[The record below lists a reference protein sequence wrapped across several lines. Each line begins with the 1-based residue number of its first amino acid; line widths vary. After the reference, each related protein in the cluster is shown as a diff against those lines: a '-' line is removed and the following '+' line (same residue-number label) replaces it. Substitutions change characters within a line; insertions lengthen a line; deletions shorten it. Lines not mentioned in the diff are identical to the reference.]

1 VIPTDDIQASVK
13 RLLNSDEFVDS
24 ARLVA
29 FLRYVVDQRLAGHE
43 DKIKAK
49 TIGMD
54 VYGYTVDEIEDRESV
69 VRVDAGRVRR
79 KLEEYYAGSGNGER
93 LRIELL
99 KGSYVP
105 EFTLVETAGSRNTE
119 PRAFGFTMGQGLRL
133 IVLPV
138 AMAAVAAV
146 AFIYSQRAGAERDDV
161 TQKTSETSI
170 FDVSPARVE
179 AINLARHG
187 QSLVFPATDP
197 DRLAA
202 ALAVFQSAIET
213 DANYFGGYAGA
224 AQVFALSS
232 LLKFDND
239 ASVGYLESAVENS
252 DRAVSLAPEAAWSLS
267 AQAFAKL
274 AAKQPQTARR
284 LSEKA
289 VEIAPND
296 VHIAEFDALI
306 SLFSTD
312 FDGVI
317 AKYKNF
323 SQDNATDQ
331 GFVFDNALGSA
342 FFHTGDYDLAVKA
355 LERGIANGGPFG
367 PVAVAYLMA
376 AHHMLD
382 ENEEAAQLAAQFM
395 QTWPDARVD
404 LLFQHVYANDGP
416 GLKLE
421 AGMRGAGWKPN

>member
-1 VIPTDDIQASVK
+1 
-13 RLLNSDEFVDS
+13 
-24 ARLVA
+24 
-29 FLRYVVDQRLAGHE
+29 
-43 DKIKAK
+43 
-49 TIGMD
+49 
-54 VYGYTVDEIEDRESV
+54 
-69 VRVDAGRVRR
+69 
-79 KLEEYYAGSGNGER
+79 
-93 LRIELL
+93 
-99 KGSYVP
+99 
-105 EFTLVETAGSRNTE
+105 
-119 PRAFGFTMGQGLRL
+119 
-133 IVLPV
+133 
-138 AMAAVAAV
+138 V

>member
-1 VIPTDDIQASVK
+1 MIPTDDIQVSVQ

-29 FLRYVVDQRLAGHE
+29 FLRYVVDQKLAGHE
-43 DKIKAK
+43 DNIKAK

-93 LRIELL
+93 LRIELP

-105 EFTLVETAGSRNTE
+105 EFTLVETAVSQSTE
-119 PRAFGFTMGQGLRL
+119 PRALGLTIDHGLRL
-133 IVLPV
+133 IVLSV
-138 AMAAVAAV
+138 ALAAVVAV
-146 AFIYSQRAGAERDDV
+146 AFIYSQRGDAERYDV
-161 TQKTSETSI
+161 TQEASETSI

-179 AINLARHG
+179 ATNLARHG
-187 QSLVFPATDP
+187 QSLIFPSTDP
-197 DRLAA
+197 GRLAA
-202 ALAVFQSAIET
+202 ALAVFQRAIET

-224 AQVFALSS
+224 AQVYALWS
-232 LLKFDND
+232 LLRFDSD
-239 ASVGYLESAVENS
+239 ASAAYLESAVENS
-252 DRAVSLAPEAAWSLS
+252 DLAVSLAPEAAWSLS
-267 AQAFAKL
+267 AQAFTKL
-274 AAKQPQTARR
+274 ATKQPQTAQR

-296 VHIAEFDALI
+296 VHVAEFDALI
-306 SLFSTD
+306 SLFSMD

-317 AKYKNF
+317 ARYKNF
-323 SQDNATDQ
+323 SRDNATDH

-342 FFHTGDYDLAVKA
+342 FFHTGDYELSVNAF
-355 LERGIANGGPFG
+355 ERGIANGGPFG

-376 AHHMLD
+376 AHHMLN
-382 ENEEAAQLAAQFM
+382 ENEEAAQLASQFM
-395 QTWPDARVD
+395 QTWPEARVD
-404 LLFQHVYANDGP
+404 LLFQYVYLDDGP
-416 GLKLE
+416 GQKLE
-421 AGMRGAGWKPN
+421 AGMRGAGWKPK